1 MWEANTYTVNYDVN
15 KPDNASGVAEGRT
28 TSSSHTYDTA
38 SALTANGF
46 TLTGWTFKGWA
57 TEKQG
62 AKVYDDQA
70 NVSTLVSANGG
81 SVTLYAVWTA
91 NTYTVNYDVNKPD
104 NASGVTE
111 GWTTSS
117 SHTYDTASALTANG
131 FTLTGWTFKG
141 WATEKQGAKVYD
153 DQADVNALVSVNGG
167 SVTLYAVWE
176 ANSYII
182 TLNAAGGSNSGS
194 VGATYDSVLTD
205 IATLPARY
213 GYNFVGYFDAET
225 GGVQYFG
232 ADGKAFEN
240 KTFTCDDNIVLYA
253 QWSPVTYT
261 IELYSEGKYL
271 YVIENVVFGELFLP
285 SAQKLSLT
293 RENFDFVG
301 WNMYDEQN
309 WAMYRSDT
317 LYSIGL
323 TGKQGEIVVLYAAWQ
338 EKPIHSLF
346 YDANG
351 GAGAPATT
359 QAHEDETIVLSDIVP
374 LRENYTFVGW
384 SITADSQSAQF
395 YPGQEFTMGSAV
407 VTLYALWK
415 HNPSLSYDANN
426 GTFVVSVESSYP
438 AEGETV
444 VVISLVPQRDGYVFA
459 GWSNDQYAVE
469 ALYHSGD
476 EFIMPDV
483 DTVLYAVWN
492 KAQYT
497 VTADV
502 ADGYEIAGLNEQYY
516 FEDTASFSVTG
527 TLPKVYINGQLATA
541 EENGIYSFTV
551 YSDMYVFVADGSK
564 LSLIYSANGG
574 SGAPSD
580 NTAYNDGDTA
590 TISSAVPQRL
600 GYTFIGW
607 STNKYAESE
616 QDIVQDTV
624 VFAGGDIVLY
634 AVWQGNDYTVTYDPN
649 GGTGDIYSDV
659 FTYGTEGHLSLNAF
673 EKTGHTFVGWAL
685 SENGAV
691 VYGDGAKISDLSTEN
706 NGNITLYAVWER
718 TVTVITFNSD
728 TGSQVNDPIAVAY
741 GEHLSSDGVVS
752 PVRTGYRFAGYF
764 TQSDGEGEM
773 IFDAELNV
781 TVVGYWDKNVK
792 VLTLYPYW
800 LPVTYTVV
808 YINGQ
813 EIVAEQAAIYGTTF
827 SLYSVESLAITSPD
841 GSHFAG
847 WSSIPSGQIAAY
859 TDGQTIS
866 TALTQTDG
874 DRVYLYAV
882 FEANETFA
890 VTYHSNGGSGA
901 PVDNNKYFAGETV
914 FLSEIL
920 PEREGYIFGGWSF
933 DPNADLVNFPF
944 VDGSFTTDSYS
955 MPDGGMSLYAVWVAD
970 ETLQS
975 QIDVLKGQAVS
986 LAEAITALQNA
997 DSEYSVQLEQLGTEM
1012 KSAQD
1017 AIAMLDDTY
1026 ATDESLAT
1034 AVNELKELLTQAE
1047 TNLEEKISQVQAN
1060 LDSAVAELNTSI
1072 ESNKAD
1078 IEEKL
1083 AAVDSAYKA
1092 ADVLI
1097 NSSIAELQT
1106 EDGRLAQSIAELDSA
1121 YKAADT
1127 ELQQAIDTVQA
1138 NLDTAVAELN
1148 TSIES
1153 NKADIEEK
1161 LAAVDSAYKAA
1172 DILINSSIAELQTE
1186 DGRLAQS
1193 IAELDSA
1200 YKAADTELQQAIDTV
1215 QANLDSAVADLNSA
1229 IASDKADLEEKLA
1242 AVDSAYKAADILI
1255 NSSIAELQ
1263 AEDGRFAQSIAELDS
1278 AYKAADTELQ
1288 LAIDTV
1294 QSNLDSAVAELNA
1307 SIESNKA
1314 DIEEKLAAV
1323 DSAYK
1328 AADILINSSIAELQ
1342 TEDGRLA
1349 QSIAELDRAYKA
1361 ADTELQQAIDT
1372 VQANLDTAVAELNT
1386 SIESN
1391 KADIEEKLAAVDS
1404 AYKAADILIN
1414 SSIAELQAEDGRLAQ
1429 SIAALETAYKAADE
1443 AIWAGIN
1450 RVQENLNAL
1459 IADNEKTSSIYMIIN
1474 IVLGVVAV
1482 VLMGALVVRSVK
1494 NKNSQE

>member
-1 MWEANTYTVNYDVN
+1 M
-15 KPDNASGVAEGRT
+15 
-28 TSSSHTYDTA
+28 
-38 SALTANGF
+38 
-46 TLTGWTFKGWA
+46 
-57 TEKQG
+57 
-62 AKVYDDQA
+62 
-70 NVSTLVSANGG
+70 
-81 SVTLYAVWTA
+81 
-91 NTYTVNYDVNKPD
+91 
-104 NASGVTE
+104 
-111 GWTTSS
+111 
-117 SHTYDTASALTANG
+117 
-131 FTLTGWTFKG
+131 
-141 WATEKQGAKVYD
+141 
-153 DQADVNALVSVNGG
+153 SVNGG

-659 FTYGTEGHLSLNAF
+659 FTYGTVGLLSLNAF

-706 NGNITLYAVWER
+706 NGNITLYAVWEQ

-890 VTYHSNGGSGA
+890 VTYHANGGSGA

-944 VDGSFTTDSYS
+944 VDGNFTTDSYS

-975 QIDVLKGQAVS
+975 QIDGLKGQAVS

-1092 ADVLI
+1092 ADILI

-1106 EDGRLAQSIAELDSA
+1106 EDGRLAQSIAELDRA
-1121 YKAADT
+1121 YKVADT

-1193 IAELDSA
+1193 IAELDRA

-1215 QANLDSAVADLNSA
+1215 QANLDSAVA
-1229 IASDKADLEEKLA
+1229 
-1242 AVDSAYKAADILI
+1242 
-1255 NSSIAELQ
+1255 
-1263 AEDGRFAQSIAELDS
+1263 
-1278 AYKAADTELQ
+1278 
-1288 LAIDTV
+1288 
-1294 QSNLDSAVAELNA
+1294 ELNT

-1349 QSIAELDRAYKA
+1349 QSIAELDRVYKA

-1372 VQANLDTAVAELNT
+1372 VQANLDSAVAELNT

-1391 KADIEEKLAAVDS
+1391 EADIEEKLAAVDS

-1414 SSIAELQAEDGRLAQ
+1414 SSIAELQTEDGRLAQ

-1459 IADNEKTSSIYMIIN
+1459 IADNEKTSSIYMIVN